1 MPITAKLN
9 IPEET
14 KNISF
19 GRTIIDWDRQCLLF
33 QLSEEKT
40 HIHQLTKPQW
50 NYLVTGLQTLMN
62 QIPNIS
68 DIEIPEFNEDITQ

>member
-9 IPEET
+9 IPSEV
-14 KNISF
+14 KDISF
-19 GRTIIDWDRQCLLF
+19 GRTLINWDNQTLMF
-33 QLSEEKT
+33 QLSNGKS
-40 HIHQLTKPQW
+40 HIHQLTEPQW
-50 NYLVTGLQTLMN
+50 NYLVSGLETLMN